1 MSEEPNP
8 LDELEQAVQAA
19 KANRETRE
27 KELEGVPQWRFR
39 RRRQIERAVRRR
51 QVWEERLEE
60 HVRERSAGRT

>member
-8 LDELEQAVQAA
+8 LDELERAIQAA

-51 QVWEERLEE
+51 QVWEEQLEE
-60 HVRERSAGRT
+60 QVRERSAGQR